1 MDSNPTDGSANWFVL
16 NAIGEDTGLATCGGT
31 PWGLCARIKI
41 GKPTGFAPKGF
52 QMSWPSYGAMQVITW

>member
-1 MDSNPTDGSANWFVL
+1 ML